1 MVTGS
6 QIRTLCGL
14 AILSVAL
21 GAVPAAAQGSAP
33 QQASAGRAVTF
44 HKDIEPLLQRS
55 CQRCHNPESVAP
67 MSLLTYEQA
76 RPFAR
81 AMKQRTAL
89 KYAPWSRGV
98 MPPWFLE
105 EKIGIQQVKDKVG
118 LSDKEIAMIGQWADA
133 GAPRGNPADAPPP
146 LKLLGAGEWALGKP
160 DLIVETPLVYVSAVA
175 SDWSGD
181 LGRTPIG
188 LTEDRYASSAEFQE
202 TRRNKVAKAD
212 WSINNR
218 FVFHH
223 AVVSV
228 VPPNSVEEEEEGAG
242 GESNRGATRM
252 PIHEVGRNPD
262 VFPETAGRR
271 MPAGGFVTWGDM
283 HIHASGLPGSDTY
296 AKLAMG
302 FRLHPKGY
310 KPARDLRGFQFGRT
324 QIRVDPLTTNNR
336 EETYFVAPQAM
347 KFWNYEPHMHAN
359 GVRMCLQA
367 IYARVV
373 ETLNCAGYNHNWVR
387 NYIYEENYQPLIPK
401 GTVLHAI
408 AWFDNSTTNDN
419 LPDARNLSTF
429 AHGSTSGNMFI
440 VFNLAEFLT
449 DEEYIEEVKKRKEF
463 MKLSGEEMIGCPA
476 CYLPVPDPAPK
487 PATPASTSPSPSAT
501 GGGTN

>member
-1 MVTGS
+1 MITGS
-6 QIRTLCGL
+6 YVR
-14 AILSVAL
+14 ILLGVTVLSASV
-21 GAVPAAAQGSAP
+21 GISPAAAQVPPAP
-33 QQASAGRAVTF
+33 TF
-44 HKDIEPLLQRS
+44 HKDIEPILQRS

-67 MSLLTYEQA
+67 MSLITYEQV

-89 KYAPWSRGV
+89 RYAPWSRGV

-105 EKIGIQQVKDKVG
+105 TRIGIQQIKDNVG

-146 LKLLGAGEWALGKP
+146 IKLLGSGEWALGKP
-160 DLIVETPLVYVSAVA
+160 DLIVETPRIFVSAQA

-181 LGRTPIG
+181 LGRTPLG
-188 LTEDRYASSAEFQE
+188 LTQDRYAASAEFQE
-202 TRRNKVAKAD
+202 TREHKVAKAAA
-212 WSINNR
+212 SINNR

-228 VPPNSVEEEEEGAG
+228 VPPNTVDEEENQ

-271 MPAGGFVTWGDM
+271 MPAGGFVTWSDM
-283 HIHASGLPGSDTY
+283 HIHASGLPGSETY
-296 AKLAMG
+296 ATLAMG
-302 FRLHPKGY
+302 FKLHPEGY

-347 KFWNYEPHMHAN
+347 KLWNYEPHMHAN

-367 IYARVV
+367 IYGRVV

-387 NYIYEENYQPLIPK
+387 NYIYEENYQPLIPR

-408 AWFDNSTTNDN
+408 AWFDNSTVNDN

-449 DEEYIEEVKKRKEF
+449 DEEYVEEVKKRKEY
-463 MKLSGEEMIGCPA
+463 MKLSGEDMIGCPA
-476 CYLPVPDPAPK
+476 CYLPLPDPTPRPAPG
-487 PATPASTSPSPSAT
+487 PRNSTSSSPSPAAPTAT
-501 GGGTN
+501 GGGSN